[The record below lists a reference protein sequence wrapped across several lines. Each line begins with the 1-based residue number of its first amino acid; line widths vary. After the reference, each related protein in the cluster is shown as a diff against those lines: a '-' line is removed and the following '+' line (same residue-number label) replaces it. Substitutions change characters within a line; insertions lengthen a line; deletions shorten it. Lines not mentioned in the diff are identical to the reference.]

1 MTTTGRNTISETG
14 SRGACLLLPSSAGLL
29 AALLLPLFFLS
40 IFFLPVLFLPMGAT
54 AAEAPAQSATKIAAN
69 ATDTLPAL
77 SRQDRL
83 LLLDNVARLWQLG
96 IAGIGEE
103 APAAPPGSPFG
114 QIKNGQLDPAF
125 IAEQSLILTVH
136 GGSKGQIRRL
146 SPEEIRPGQEADQH
160 IFTGIAD
167 RFTAYY
173 PAASQKDAAL
183 SYLGWP
189 LGQPAS
195 PVSPAF
201 AADILRTEQG
211 FFVDTDSFYRPG
223 GRMDAVAREDV
234 FAQWTSDYLDE
245 SAGENIG
252 WIMEGQVR
260 EVERADDGLLAIGN
274 RANFYLQVRKVGTIW
289 RIQEL
294 TFTYPQ
300 ASEE

>member
-14 SRGACLLLPSSAGLL
+14 SSRACLLLPGSAGLL

-40 IFFLPVLFLPMGAT
+40 IFFLPVLFLPMGAA
-54 AAEAPAQSATKIAAN
+54 AAEAPASSSAN

-136 GGSKGQIRRL
+136 GGSQAEIRRL
-146 SPEEIRPGQEADQH
+146 SPEEIRPGQEADQR

-167 RFTAYY
+167 RFTTYY
-173 PAASQKDAAL
+173 PAVSQQEAAL

-189 LGQPAS
+189 LQQSA
-195 PVSPAF
+195 SPAF
-201 AADILRTEQG
+201 AADILQAKQG
-211 FFVDTDSFYRPG
+211 FFVDTDSFYTPG
-223 GRMDAVAREDV
+223 GRMDAVARGDV
-234 FAQWTSDYLDE
+234 FAQWASDYLDE

-252 WIMEGQVR
+252 WILEGQVR

-274 RANFYLQVRKVGTIW
+274 RANFYLQVRKVGTVW